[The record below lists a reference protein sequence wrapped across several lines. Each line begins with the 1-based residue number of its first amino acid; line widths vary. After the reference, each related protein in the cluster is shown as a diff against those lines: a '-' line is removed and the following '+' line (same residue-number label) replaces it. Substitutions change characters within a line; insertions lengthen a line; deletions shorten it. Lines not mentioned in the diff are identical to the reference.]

1 MYALDV
7 FESGAAGLEGGPC
20 GDDVVDDEDMFSDE
34 VLRIEDAEDAVHVVE
49 TLFAIH
55 AGL

>member
-1 MYALDV
+1 MDV
-7 FESGAAGLEGGPC
+7 FESGAACLEGGSC

-34 VLRIEDAEDAVHVVE
+34 ILRIEDAEDAVHVVE

-55 AGL
+55 VGL